1 MKLVFVVV
9 VATGCGFQPHTS
21 TDAMIGDG
29 AGSNCTA
36 ELCNGL
42 DDDCD
47 GMIDEDFT
55 LGMACDGSDAD
66 QCTDGHVVC
75 SPDGTATACNDDPAA
90 IVEICTDAVDNDCN
104 GFADCQDGPA
114 CCSNAACSGGA
125 YCCTGTGQIATIGNT
140 CLNDFGSTSSSDSME
155 IYCCNGIARFCLS
168 GEACPWRAGC
178 GATTTTATCSRS
190 GLSSD
195 LMATATCQ
203 LWHGQTTY
211 SCSVAEHMYFP

>member
-1 MKLVFVVV
+1 M
-9 VATGCGFQPHTS
+9 TG
-21 TDAMIGDG
+21 DDR
-29 AGSNCTA
+29 GSNCTP

-47 GMIDEDFT
+47 GTIDEDFM
-55 LGMACDGSDAD
+55 LGMPCDGSDAD
-66 QCTDGHVVC
+66 LCMDGHVAC
-75 SPDGTATACNDDPAA
+75 SPDGTTTVCSDDPTAV
-90 IVEICTDAVDNDCN
+90 VEICTDAIDNDCD
-104 GFADCQDGPA
+104 GFTDCQDGPS
-114 CCSNAACSGGA
+114 CCANAACSGGA

-140 CLNDFGSTSSSDSME
+140 CLTDFGSTGSSDSME
-155 IYCCNGIARFCLS
+155 IYCCGGIARFCLS

-190 GLSSD
+190 GLASD